1 MLRISMALAA
11 VIGAVASAQAATVV
25 PTVYEAGHFFATPT
39 LANGQVLR
47 LLVDTGG
54 GGVNYWL
61 QESTAARLGL
71 QKVSC
76 PELADAPLVTAPEY
90 QPGKGLPRPK
100 TYCGAISALVPEGG
114 IDTKMDGMVGSSYLP
129 DHIWTFDYP
138 RRTLSIEA
146 PNWTP
151 PDNARALH
159 MNLPATR
166 KGQVRQSFPRITV
179 TIAGE
184 SVDMLLDTGATARP
198 TRQGLA
204 IMGTS
209 VVNGEGTTSYAT
221 ARFINRWHEA
231 HPDWT
236 VLDNADELF
245 GPKHV
250 QRAIRVPSVEIGG
263 WAVGPV
269 WFVQRPDANFEQGM
283 SSMMDGTV
291 HGAIGANV
299 LSSFRMTLD
308 YGHATAWLSCVE
320 RCEAPAPV
328 TK

>member
-11 VIGAVASAQAATVV
+11 LIGAVASAQAATVV

-129 DHIWTFDYP
+129 DHIWTFDYL

-245 GPKHV
+245 GPKA
-250 QRAIRVPSVEIGG
+250 RAAGDSRAVRRDRWLGGGSRVVRPTTRCQFRTGDVVHDG
-263 WAVGPV
+263 WDSARGDRR
-269 WFVQRPDANFEQGM
+269 QRPVVVPHDPRLRPR
-283 SSMMDGTV
+283 DGVAELCRTMRST
-291 HGAIGANV
+291 G
-299 LSSFRMTLD
+299 S
-308 YGHATAWLSCVE
+308 GH
-320 RCEAPAPV
+320 
-328 TK
+328 